1 VSVEAPS
8 PDSNL
13 TSVSAVFGVT
23 LSLARNQP
31 VLRVSRG
38 NLKSDGPAHWAWL
51 FVPMFSLP
59 FLGYSFVVASR
70 LSSSKLMYHYFWLG
84 YLPSLVTIGLLVLR
98 SNVGRLE
105 RSLLLTALGLI
116 QCLPRFFRFPYG
128 PVFFDEWLHWDQADR
143 ARDTLT
149 LLRPSALGQVLGFFP
164 GLHALVGSAARS
176 TGLSVW
182 AIALMLLA
190 VEKPITLLAVRR
202 LARQVGAPDRVAG
215 AAALVAAVVPAAL
228 FFNSMFAYQSLAL
241 PIMMWGL
248 VEFERLSQSTSPRRL
263 VIRFLTI
270 CAAVI
275 VIHHITSYV
284 MLIVC
289 LLIFGVRMLLAPRPR
304 RNVLLQLECLLLF
317 VSFIALWTMLVA
329 RKIVAYIG
337 PELPTA
343 EKVKAIFGGNPTGA
357 STGSVSEQR
366 AGLFA
371 GSTIPGYEKI
381 VAVVWPLVIA
391 AAILFCVRM
400 LFVGRIA
407 WRRLSPYI
415 LLTGLLAIS
424 FPLIL
429 TTSQE
434 TARRSW
440 TFTYVGFAILF
451 AFAWGRSRAR
461 HKTGLFLA
469 LGVVS
474 AVGGTASD
482 INENYRV
489 PGSYVYGSDTRS
501 LTTEVLAAAKWTDDS
516 FPEDT
521 PILAERYLAT
531 PIGAIAHARPLVSSS
546 LFPFW
551 EFYFDSK
558 PTDRTEYILRY
569 ELDPVV
575 FVDTQMFRKVPNQL
589 VYFTKEEPAQ
599 KAPPS
604 IRSYSRMKSDPTMSL
619 LFSSTNLRAF
629 RFLYVPLESDRVAKL
644 NGAAN
649 GNRPIG
655 EG

>member
-1 VSVEAPS
+1 MLRISV
-8 PDSNL
+8 
-13 TSVSAVFGVT
+13 
-23 LSLARNQP
+23 P
-31 VLRVSRG
+31 VRVSTGSRE
-38 NLKSDGPAHWAWL
+38 SDGPTHWAWL
-51 FVPMFSLP
+51 FLPMFSLP

-70 LSSSKLMYHYFWLG
+70 LSSTKLMYHFFWLG
-84 YLPSLVTIGLLVLR
+84 YLPSMVAIGLLVLR
-98 SNVGRLE
+98 QSVGRLE

-182 AIALMLLA
+182 TIALLLLV
-190 VEKPITLLAVRR
+190 VEKPIVLLAVRR
-202 LARQVGAPDRVAG
+202 LVRQLGAPDRVAG
-215 AAALVAAVVPAAL
+215 AAAMVVAVVPAAL

-241 PIMMWGL
+241 PLMLWGL
-248 VEFERLSQSTSPRRL
+248 VEFERLSQHSSQRRL

-270 CAAVI
+270 SAAVT
-275 VIHHITSYV
+275 VTHHITSYV

-289 LLIFGVRMLLAPRPR
+289 LLIFVVRLLLAPRSR
-304 RNVLLQLECLLLF
+304 RNVLVQLECLLLF
-317 VSFIALWTMLVA
+317 LSFIVLWTTLVA
-329 RKIVAYIG
+329 KKIVAYIG

-357 STGSVSEQR
+357 STGAVREQR
-366 AGLFA
+366 PGLFA
-371 GSTIPGYEKI
+371 GSTIPGYEKVVALIWPVVVLLAI
-381 VAVVWPLVIA
+381 V
-391 AAILFCVRM
+391 FCLRM
-400 LFVGRIA
+400 LWVRRVP
-407 WRRLSPYI
+407 WRRLMPYI
-415 LLTGLLAIS
+415 TLTGLLGLS

-429 TTSQE
+429 STSQE

-440 TFTYVGFAILF
+440 TFTYIGFAVLL
-451 AFAWGRSRAR
+451 AFAWGRSRGR
-461 HKTGLFLA
+461 HKTGVFIVFA
-469 LGVVS
+469 VIS
-474 AVGGTASD
+474 AIGGTASD

-501 LTTEVLAAAKWTDDS
+501 LTPEVLAAAQWTRDS

-551 EFYFDSK
+551 EFYFDQK
-558 PTDRTEYILRY
+558 PSDRIQYILRY

-575 FVDTQMFRKVPNQL
+575 FADLQMFSKIPNQS

-599 KAPPS
+599 QTPPS
-604 IRSYSRMKSDPTMSL
+604 IGSYTRMVSDPTMSL
-619 LFSSTNLRAF
+619 VFSSTNLRAF
-629 RFLYVPLESDRVAKL
+629 RFLDVPLTSGPGRELAAP
-644 NGAAN
+644 GAEQVQTPKMSA
-649 GNRPIG
+649 P
-655 EG
+655 